1 MKFNLKFFSAL
12 LIAATVCAS
21 AVPSIANADAAA
33 SAVGVQQDARA
44 QQIIRNA
51 DRVRAPDQPFRYTLM
66 LEAFRQGQ
74 SASQQQLDVSMRFY
88 KPSEGHEQGD
98 ARALVRFVS
107 PASDKGKAMFSDYE
121 KMWYYA
127 PDLRRPIP
135 ISKQQRLIG
144 QISNGDVVAADFD
157 YSYISQLQ
165 GEEPCGDKICY
176 RLQLVRRWPY
186 VTYPKIIYW
195 VEKDTYYPYRVDF
208 MSDSDLLIKRA
219 YYKNYQ
225 IAAGRMRPLQ
235 VVVEDALQ
243 KGNYTTMNYSDVHLE
258 SLPESYFQKDYLMRL
273 N

>member
-1 MKFNLKFFSAL
+1 MKLNHRFFAAL
-12 LIAATVCAS
+12 LIAVTACAS
-21 AVPSIANADAAA
+21 AAQSAVNADTAA
-33 SAVGVQQDARA
+33 SDVGVQQDARA
-44 QQIIRNA
+44 QEIIRNA
-51 DRVRAPDQPFRYTLM
+51 DRVRAPDQPFRYTLR
-66 LEAFRQGQ
+66 LEAFRQSQ

-88 KPSEGHEQGD
+88 KPGPGHEQGD

-107 PASDKGKAMFSDYE
+107 PASDKGKAMFSDFE

-165 GEEPCGDKICY
+165 GEEPCGDKKCY

-186 VTYPKIIYW
+186 VTYPKITYW
-195 VEKDTYYPYRVDF
+195 VEKDTYYPYRADF
-208 MSDSDLLIKRA
+208 MSDSNLVMKRS

-225 IAAGRMRPLQ
+225 MAAGRVRPLQ
-235 VVVEDALQ
+235 IVVEDALQ
-243 KGNYTTMNYSDVHLE
+243 KGNYTTMNYSDVRLE